1 MPEKH
6 SHPILPPINPP
17 KPEKQAT
24 PNEQPQQTP
33 TQQTQAQ
40 QTPNEQTQQTPTL
53 PKISTPRT
61 FPVGKVINLI
71 LAVVLLIVFIIFL
84 VLSIMNLRQGNND
97 VSDYNQLLENSQSTA
112 TSTTRT

>member
-1 MPEKH
+1 M
-6 SHPILPPINPP
+6 
-17 KPEKQAT
+17 
-24 PNEQPQQTP
+24 
-33 TQQTQAQ
+33 
-40 QTPNEQTQQTPTL
+40 
-53 PKISTPRT
+53 
-61 FPVGKVINLI
+61 GKVINLI